1 MEVVGK
7 EVGDLARYMD
17 RTIPPEDV
25 NGGVRLV
32 RRARNM
38 IMRSQEGEG
47 RMNDNVNRY
56 YDGSIVI
63 SPPLEVMFRPYL
75 NRRGI
80 FEGERYSR
88 SIEGS
93 MK

>member
-7 EVGDLARYMD
+7 EVGDLARYVD
-17 RTIPPEDV
+17 RAIPPE
-25 NGGVRLV
+25 NMNCGVRLM
-32 RRARNM
+32 RRTRNM

-47 RMNDNVNRY
+47 RMNDDVNGY

-75 NRRGI
+75 NGRGI

-93 MK
+93 ME